1 MGVVATPHNLFH
13 VTIAALVGPG
23 SLTGIS
29 SVPTRAE
36 FEVGYERR
44 LGHAE
49 TFFVLEPEVAIETNV
64 ATFLRVALG
73 ASYRYVTGVEQPGLS
88 SGNLSSPAASLAFK
102 FGVF

>member
-1 MGVVATPHNLFH
+1 MLPPDRGKAAEATPHNLFH

-49 TFFVLEPEVAIETNV
+49 TFFVLEVRDRCE
-64 ATFLRVALG
+64 R
-73 ASYRYVTGVEQPGLS
+73 
-88 SGNLSSPAASLAFK
+88 
-102 FGVF
+102 